1 MTLKEAKDFIDRS
14 FSDYFTY
21 GQIGSDLGTPITRY
35 DAIIDLASMN
45 DDVWNNGTILEC
57 DEDGNEI

>member
-14 FSDYFTY
+14 FSDYFMY
-21 GQIGSDLGTPITRY
+21 GQIGSDIGTPITRY

-57 DEDGNEI
+57 DEEGNEI

>member
-21 GQIGSDLGTPITRY
+21 GQIGSDIGTPITRY

-45 DDVWNNGTILEC
+45 DDVWNNGIIIEC
-57 DEDGNEI
+57 DEEGNEI

>member
-1 MTLKEAKDFIDRS
+1 MTLKEAKNFIDKS

-21 GQIGSDLGTPITRY
+21 GLVGSDIGTPIARY
-35 DAIIDLASMN
+35 DAIIDLASMD

-57 DEDGNEI
+57 DEEGNEI

>member
-57 DEDGNEI
+57 DEEGNEI

>member
-1 MTLKEAKDFIDRS
+1 MTLREAKNFINKS

-21 GQIGSDLGTPITRY
+21 GEECSDLGTPITRY
-35 DAIIDLASMN
+35 DTMIDLAGMN
-45 DDVWNNGTILEC
+45 DDVWNNGIILEC